1 MCSQQLYPF
10 FSTLL
15 LGLSLRLST
24 AIVLPFTEYLDSA
37 QAVSVSW
44 GFDNNGGPI
53 TFELTVNT
61 SGWIG
66 FGFSPNGGMAGSD
79 MIIGGI
85 FPNGTQYF
93 TDRHATGNTEP
104 LVDNKQDYT
113 LLSWAGN
120 GNSTTLRFKRE
131 LQTCDSDDLPI
142 TDSPIFVIF
151 AYGLDDVIKFHESR
165 QGGKSINLLKYTPK
179 LQATLDKY
187 FDFKAENFTVPAK
200 ATFYYCMVLK
210 GPSFSEKNHVIRIEP
225 LIQAGNED
233 VVHHMVLY
241 ACPVGFTTVMNGSCY
256 SNTSVPFYKC
266 MTVVAAWA
274 VGGGVINFPSNA
286 GISFGTSE
294 DPVYYRLEMHYNNPT
309 LTSGRVDNSGL
320 RFYHT
325 NVLRQ
330 YDIGTLQA
338 GIRVDSFFVIPP
350 GASSFKA
357 YGLCNTS
364 GFASLLPES
373 SLEINVFG
381 NLLHTHL
388 AGRAVRVGH
397 FRGGKQIGFLGENN
411 NYDFNLQDVN
421 YLGDIVPVKV
431 GDEILVECTYNTEN
445 RDKLTLTG
453 LGTTNEMCLAFLLYY
468 PRRSISICQSALN
481 EASLLSSLGAPNV
494 TFAFQSLISKIWN
507 KTDIDDFQTLLQ
519 QTPQTVSVFNFSLG
533 NNNQVRMLPKLQPK
547 YVTVCREMPYT
558 TPPASNVGH
567 VFQAITSWILLM
579 PLLTFSM

>member
-1 MCSQQLYPF
+1 MQTIIDKAAATMCGQQFHPF

-15 LGLSLRLST
+15 LGLSLRLSD
-24 AIVLPFTEYLDSA
+24 AIVLPFTEYLDTA

-44 GFDNNGGPI
+44 GFDSNGGPI

-66 FGFSPNGGMAGSD
+66 FGFSLNGGMAGSD

-113 LLSWAGN
+113 LLSWTGN

-131 LQTCDSDDLPI
+131 LQTCDSNDLPI

-165 QGGKSINLLKYTPK
+165 RGGKSINLLKYTPK

-187 FDFKAENFTVPAK
+187 FDFKAEN
-200 ATFYYCMVLK
+200 
-210 GPSFSEKNHVIRIEP
+210 IEP

-233 VVHHMVLY
+233 LVHHMVLY

-256 SNTSVPFYKC
+256 SNFSVPFYKC

-286 GISFGTSE
+286 GISFGTRE

-364 GFASLLPES
+364 GFASVSTLQFTLK
-373 SLEINVFG
+373 LIIINPIFFRTII
-381 NLLHTHL
+381 HF
-388 AGRAVRVGH
+388 AGL
-397 FRGGKQIGFLGENN
+397 I
-411 NYDFNLQDVN
+411 
-421 YLGDIVPVKV
+421 
-431 GDEILVECTYNTEN
+431 
-445 RDKLTLTG
+445 DKRI
-453 LGTTNEMCLAFLLYY
+453 
-468 PRRSISICQSALN
+468 PQ
-481 EASLLSSLGAPNV
+481 
-494 TFAFQSLISKIWN
+494 LI
-507 KTDIDDFQTLLQ
+507 
-519 QTPQTVSVFNFSLG
+519 P
-533 NNNQVRMLPKLQPK
+533 
-547 YVTVCREMPYT
+547 
-558 TPPASNVGH
+558 
-567 VFQAITSWILLM
+567 ITSFCVLM
-579 PLLTFSM
+579 LGLFKMY